1 MTVVHDNEC
10 MKNKKTMFKNSYL
23 SRNNS
28 EETIESMTLKT
39 NEHNDQKQRKSNP
52 AFYFY
57 DMSKNNYFSLLS
69 FFLQQTSLS
78 PLTCAFLLVTDSY
91 IIYSSYKVIWWN
103 FIWICLTIDYHN
115 DLYYFKRFHLTIDI
129 VRYFISKP

>member
-39 NEHNDQKQRKSNP
+39 NEHNDQKRKSNP
-52 AFYFY
+52 VFLSITCLRIVPSLFFRSSY
-57 DMSKNNYFSLLS
+57 SKHHSILY
-69 FFLQQTSLS
+69 TY
-78 PLTCAFLLVTDSY
+78 AFLLITDSY
-91 IIYSSYKVIWWN
+91 IICSSYKVI
-103 FIWICLTIDYHN
+103 
-115 DLYYFKRFHLTIDI
+115 
-129 VRYFISKP
+129 